1 MERKFFIKENSWK
14 SKESFS
20 IVELFQKR
28 DKTQLETF
36 QEQLTKETNHNLY
49 DWYYFNSTI
58 LYSLRKNNYDTNWIE
73 QSDLINVF
81 TEFLSLQESQLIET
95 ANEWFINVYNDC
107 EREASQNTQNEK
119 SDEFSKS
126 FKLTELLEQKLK
138 IKLKP
143 DKILNVWDYL
153 NPTKL
158 KDYKEIN

>member
-1 MERKFFIKENSWK
+1 M
-14 SKESFS
+14 
-20 IVELFQKR
+20 FQKR

-95 ANEWFINVYNDC
+95 ANEWFINIYNDC
-107 EREASQNTQNEK
+107 DREASQNSQNEK